1 MVNPNG
7 LTECCRIWYN
17 VCVIDKISTSGHDG
31 NNMKLDFKKNVKR
44 NMMANAVSSG
54 IRLLFPFL
62 NRTLF
67 LWLLGP
73 AYLGL
78 NGLFG
83 SLLGVLMLAELGFG
97 MAVICSM
104 YKPVADDDRELLCA
118 YMKFFRGVYRWV
130 GSAIFIGGLTLMPFL
145 DKLVH
150 GSVPPDVNLHV
161 LYFIHLVNTASSYGL
176 FAYRGSILGAHHRND
191 VVKNISSA
199 VSVVQYVVVFL
210 ILLVTRNY
218 YNYLFATVFFT
229 LLQNVL
235 LVVASRRLFPGM
247 EPRGELPPELRRKVI
262 SDVKS
267 VFMHKVGGVIT
278 YSTDNLVISAFLG
291 LVAVASYGNY
301 YYVMASVAGIVEVV
315 YASLTGGFGNKIHTE
330 SKEENFRLFMRMNR
344 LSMVVVVFCSAM
356 MTAMYQPFMVEWVK
370 GDPALMRHA
379 LTPVLMVVFFYVVQ
393 SRQVLLAFKS
403 AATLWRQDRWKP
415 IVAGA
420 VNLATNILFV
430 LFLPDAYK
438 LDGVIFSTIIGLVLI
453 QVPWES
459 HVMFTSFFGR
469 KESRAYW
476 RSYAGFTLCTLVVCA
491 AAWLAAR
498 AVPLDGIAGL
508 AAKGAAAVC
517 TTSLCLAALFRG
529 DVVDAFSRLRG
540 KTRKGR

>member
-1 MVNPNG
+1 
-7 LTECCRIWYN
+7 
-17 VCVIDKISTSGHDG
+17 
-31 NNMKLDFKKNVKR
+31 MKLDFQKNVKR
-44 NMMANAVSSG
+44 NMVANAASSG

-73 AYLGL
+73 EYLGL
-78 NGLFG
+78 NGLFA
-83 SLLGVLMLAELGFG
+83 SILGVLMLAELGFG
-97 MAVICSM
+97 KAVVCSM
-104 YKPVADDDRELLCA
+104 YKPVADDDRELLCG
-118 YMKFFRGVYRWV
+118 YLRFYRTVYRCV
-130 GSAIFIGGLTLMPFL
+130 GAAIFIIGLSLLPFL

-150 GSVPPDVNLHV
+150 GTVPPDVDLHI
-161 LYFIHLVNTASSYGL
+161 LYIIHLVNTAASYFL
-176 FAYRGSILGAHHRND
+176 FAYRGVVLGAHHRND
-191 VVKNISSA
+191 VITNIRTG
-199 VSVVQYVVVFL
+199 VSIAQYVTVFL

-218 YNYLFATVFFT
+218 YHYILATVAFT
-229 LLQNVL
+229 VVQNVL
-235 LVVASRRLFPGM
+235 LVKASRRLFPDI
-247 EPRGELPPELRRKVI
+247 EPRGALPPEMRRRVI

-267 VFMHKVGGVIT
+267 IFMHKVGGVIT

-315 YASLTGGFGNKIHTE
+315 YSSMTGGFGNKIYTE

-344 LSMVVVVFCSAM
+344 LSMAVVVFCSAM
-356 MTAMYQPFMVEWVK
+356 MTAMYQPFMVVWVK

-379 LTPVLMVVFFYVVQ
+379 LTPVLMVLFFYIVQ

-403 AATLWRQDRWKP
+403 AASLWRQDRWKP

-420 VNLATNILFV
+420 VNLVTNILFV

-459 HVMFTSFFGR
+459 HVMFTNFFGR
-469 KESRAYW
+469 AESRAYW
-476 RSYAGFTLCTLVVCA
+476 RAHVGFAVFTVALCVS
-491 AAWLAAR
+491 AWLSTYVVPVEGIPGVFAKAAS
-498 AVPLDGIAGL
+498 AFVVI
-508 AAKGAAAVC
+508 
-517 TTSLCLAALFRG
+517 SLSMSVAFED
-529 DVVDAFSRLRG
+529 DVREIIGKLR
-540 KTRKGR
+540 RRR